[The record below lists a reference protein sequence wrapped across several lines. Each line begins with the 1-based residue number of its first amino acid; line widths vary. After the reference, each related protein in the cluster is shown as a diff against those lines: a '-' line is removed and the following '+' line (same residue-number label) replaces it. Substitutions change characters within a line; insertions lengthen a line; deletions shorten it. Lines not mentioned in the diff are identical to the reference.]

1 MPYAPQGLLASLIFP
16 HNTPNKISNKGPLA
30 LSLNGTQQTSSS
42 MQLTRRFLSHLARRW
57 NDLLGMTCIIGFLSV
72 TAYAVSLADNYTCI
86 EGAHTVR
93 EGDSAW
99 SVASQRCRGDRQHAM
114 HDILTINGGDPMY
127 HAGQVLI
134 IPSSGG

>member
-1 MPYAPQGLLASLIFP
+1 
-16 HNTPNKISNKGPLA
+16 
-30 LSLNGTQQTSSS
+30 